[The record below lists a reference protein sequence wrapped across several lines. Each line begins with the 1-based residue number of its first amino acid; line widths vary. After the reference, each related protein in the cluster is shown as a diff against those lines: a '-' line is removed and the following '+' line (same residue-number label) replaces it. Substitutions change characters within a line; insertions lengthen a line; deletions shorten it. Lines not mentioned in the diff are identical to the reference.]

1 MPFASGAQRPPFARH
16 DRTHFPLC
24 VALDQNGRRR
34 KDTAQFLG
42 ISRKVLWEKIR
53 NRQIFYERPETRE
66 SE

>member
-1 MPFASGAQRPPFARH
+1 M
-16 DRTHFPLC
+16 
-24 VALDQNGRRR
+24 ALDQNGHRR